1 MRLRNAAPEP
11 EGPGILYLTPTRALA
26 NDLQK
31 RLSPPLEQLGLR
43 LGLQTKVHRLV
54 ATLGVIGIGAALGA
68 ILDSQDVDGWII
80 GFAVSVETLLLTALV
95 WSAGEREGG

>member
-1 MRLRNAAPEP
+1 MESGAQKPSRAERREARRAA
-11 EGPGILYLTPTRALA
+11 R
-26 NDLQK
+26 
-31 RLSPPLEQLGLR
+31 RGLW

>member
-1 MRLRNAAPEP
+1 MESGAHKPSRAERREARRAA
-11 EGPGILYLTPTRALA
+11 R
-26 NDLQK
+26 
-31 RLSPPLEQLGLR
+31 RGLR

-68 ILDSQDVDGWII
+68 ILDSQNVDGWII